1 VVDGKITSGRLW
13 RLACERHFRDL
24 ETGHERGLTF
34 DRDDAQFVLD
44 FFSLLKHSK
53 GKWAGQPVVLEP
65 WQAFIIA
72 SIFGWKNAEG
82 TRRFRTVHEEVA
94 RKNGKSTKLAG
105 IALYGL
111 TADGEGGAEIY
122 TAATKKDQAK
132 ITFDEAARMA
142 KKCPSLRKRIRQVKN
157 NLSVETTASKLE
169 PIGSDSDKQ
178 DGLNVH
184 FGLVDELHAHRT
196 SGMWEVLESALGSR
210 TQPLMWAITTA
221 GFNKG
226 GYCFQH
232 REYAIKV
239 LEGNVLDDTFF
250 AAIFTLDKD
259 DEWTDERN
267 WIKANPNLGVSVN
280 LKYLQDQCGKAREIP
295 SSKVNFLTKHLNMW
309 TDSATAWVNIEIFD
323 ACSKPF
329 TLEDLA
335 GVKLFGGLDLASVS
349 DISAFVALGWK
360 NDLLWIKPFFYLP
373 EETAKARWKSNQ
385 VPYPQWAEQG
395 WITLT
400 PGNVCDYNFI
410 QADIKRLRETLNLA
424 DIGFDRW
431 NSSQLVIN
439 LQDDGAPM
447 TEVGQGYIT
456 MNPAM
461 KEFERLY
468 LKGLIQWDG
477 NPVLRWM
484 ANNLVVAKDPAGNM
498 KPDRN
503 KSGEKID
510 GMAAIFDAIARLMA
524 DEGEEP
530 SVYEDRGI
538 DVF

>member
-1 VVDGKITSGRLW
+1 VVDGNIVSGRLW

-24 ETGHERGLTF
+24 ETGHERGLYF

-53 GKWAGQPVVLEP
+53 GKWAGETVVLEP
-65 WQAFIIA
+65 WQAFII
-72 SIFGWKNAEG
+72 SCVFGWKNKDG

-239 LEGNVLDDTFF
+239 LEGNVQDDTFF

-280 LKYLQDQCGKAREIP
+280 LKYLQDQCTKAREIP

-309 TDSATAWVNIEIFD
+309 TDSATAWVDMEHFD
-323 ACSKPF
+323 ACAKAF
-329 TLEDLA
+329 KLEELK

-349 DISAFVALGWK
+349 DISAFVVMGWK

-373 EETAKARWKSNQ
+373 EETAKARWKNNQ

-400 PGNVCDYNFI
+400 NGNVCDYNFI
-410 QADIKRLRETLNLA
+410 QADIKRLRETLTLA

-447 TEVGQGYIT
+447 TEVGQGYLS

-461 KEFERLY
+461 REFERLY
-468 LKGLIQWDG
+468 LKELIQWDG

-524 DEGEEP
+524 DEGEDS
-530 SVYEDRGI
+530 SVYEERGI
-538 DVF
+538 LEL